1 MPNYTVNQT
10 VSVEVDESK
19 FTPEFLAEFREN
31 FQELET
37 LDDHYE
43 YLAELYATGRIKGY
57 PSEEVEGYGK
67 LADMGIKLLQLTCEV
82 EEEYPDGE

>member
-10 VSVEVDESK
+10 IAVEVDESK

-43 YLAELYATGRIKGY
+43 YLAELYATGRIQGY
-57 PSEEVEGYGK
+57 AHEFVEGYGR
-67 LADMGIKLLQLTCEV
+67 LGDMGILLSQVTCEV
-82 EEEYPDGE
+82 AEEYPDGE